1 MINIKD
7 KLRRT
12 SINIKR
18 TAGSVDYVSLEKFED
33 DVQDIREE
41 IEGLNSDLS
50 DYTTIEDFNRSMA
63 QIDTKIDDI
72 LEAIENNDGKDYNE
86 GYSDGLIAGD
96 TRGYNRGIADQ
107 KAKLESITIVRNG
120 TYTKDDGYNNILVDV
135 PTNNTGDYDDGYS
148 DGYTNGI
155 SEQKAKL
162 EGITI
167 TENGTY
173 TKDDGYGKVIVDV
186 PNVSGD
192 DLDFTQIGYTTAIN
206 KEVNEMLKNDIEYA
220 YNLANNGIIK
230 GSELVFAPSAD
241 YSNMTKV
248 DFENCVMLQVV
259 PPIYLPE
266 VESMKG
272 MFRFCYSLRKVYQ
285 IQAPKAT
292 SAYRMFGD
300 CQSLKVA
307 PYIYAPNLTN
317 AKEMFYHCYYLE
329 SVPEFN
335 TTNVTDMSS
344 MFYGCLLLES
354 VPEFNTTNVS
364 NMSGMFYGC
373 TSLESVPEFDTTNVT
388 DVSSMFGECLSLQSL
403 PAFECGKVEN
413 IKFLFSAQR
422 NSVAVNDLKGFY
434 NLKIDW
440 NDDGGL
446 ACCPTLTYQ
455 SFMNV
460 INSLYNF
467 RANGDTTTTKT
478 LKIHQNTMD
487 LLGDGDIALAIS
499 KGWVI
504 TA

>member
-12 SINIKR
+12 NINIKR

-33 DVQDIREE
+33 DVQDIRDE

-50 DYTTIEDFNRSMA
+50 DYTTIDDFNRSMA

-86 GYSDGLIAGD
+86 GYNDGLIVGD

-120 TYTKDDGYNNILVDV
+120 TYTNDDGYNNILVDV

-155 SEQKAKL
+155 ADQKAKL

-173 TKDDGYGKVIVDV
+173 TKDDGYDKVIVDV
-186 PNVSGD
+186 PNTGSGD
-192 DLDFTQIGYTTAIN
+192 GLDFTQIGYTTAIN

-220 YNLANNGIIK
+220 YNLTNNGIIK

-241 YSNMTKV
+241 YSNKTKV
-248 DFENCVMLQVV
+248 DFENCSMLQVV
-259 PPIYLPE
+259 PPMYLPE

-329 SVPEFN
+329 RVPEFD

-344 MFYGCLLLES
+344 
-354 VPEFNTTNVS
+354 
-364 NMSGMFYGC
+364 MFYGC

-388 DVSSMFGECLSLQSL
+388 DMSDMFGECFSLQSL

-460 INSLYNF
+460 ISSLYNF
-467 RANGDTTTTKT
+467 RANGNNTTTRT
-478 LKIHQNTMD
+478 LKIHPDTMN
-487 LLGDGDIALAIS
+487 LLSDGDIAFATS